1 MDYRPIGKY
10 EKHENNPFLPEA
22 IDNLRVKKRTQLVHP
37 TQREAVHQVQ
47 VIDTQTG
54 EVTDV
59 HTAFL
64 RVVEVDEERFVK
76 LFLSELGALWDLPK
90 PALRVLTYVIRCL
103 RMNEDRII
111 FNPKECLL
119 HTGYKTEKSVFTG
132 ISELIK
138 HSILARST
146 LPNIY
151 FINPMIVFNGSRVT
165 FAKTYIKKQK
175 QEKDSNQLDMFEEPK
190 QLEAPA
196 DEQQSSKENP
206 AK

>member
-10 EKHENNPFLPEA
+10 EKHKNNPFLPEA
-22 IDNLRVKKRTQLVHP
+22 IDNLRVKKRTQMVHP

-64 RVVEVDEERFVK
+64 KVVEVDEERFVK
-76 LFLSELGALWDLPK
+76 LFLAELGALWDLPK

-111 FNPKECLL
+111 FNPKECLS

-138 HSILARST
+138 HSIIARST

-151 FINPMIVFNGSRVT
+151 FINPMIVFNGNRVT
-165 FAKTYIKKQK
+165 FAKTYIKKQN
-175 QEKDSNQLDMFEEPK
+175 QEKDPNQLDMFEEPK
-190 QLEAPA
+190 QLEAPE
-196 DEQQSSKENP
+196 DEQQSSE
-206 AK
+206 ADTAE